1 MARFVAIG
9 EMPNLTETAFRE
21 ALDRHKKWR
30 FDRQSWVIK
39 AYMSPDDGKLIVEC
53 ETPEQSR
60 FEEWLKKNG
69 WPYSEIHRVKLIHEG
84 GTVWPV

>member
-1 MARFVAIG
+1 
-9 EMPNLTETAFRE
+9 
-21 ALDRHKKWR
+21 
-30 FDRQSWVIK
+30 
-39 AYMSPDDGKLIVEC
+39 MSPDDGKLIVEC